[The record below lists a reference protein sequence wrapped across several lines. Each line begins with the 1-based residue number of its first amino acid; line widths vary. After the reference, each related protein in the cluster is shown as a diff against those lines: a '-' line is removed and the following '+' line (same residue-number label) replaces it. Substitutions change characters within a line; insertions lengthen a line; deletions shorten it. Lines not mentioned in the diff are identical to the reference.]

1 MGHDGAMRP
10 RHGHDRGRM
19 VDVNGMVDWQYQKDA
34 AARAVRD
41 LPGVK
46 GVANNIVLQPL
57 LRSIDVED
65 KIEAAL
71 KRAAAIDARRIHVTA
86 TDGTVILSGSVHSW
100 AERREAERAAWAARG
115 VMHVDV
121 RLTVSP

>member
-65 KIEAAL
+65 KIEAA
-71 KRAAAIDARRIHVTA
+71 
-86 TDGTVILSGSVHSW
+86 
-100 AERREAERAAWAARG
+100 
-115 VMHVDV
+115 
-121 RLTVSP
+121 